1 MRDRGAEVFTVG
13 ELLRAHSPTADERP
27 PEYSYDDPP
36 RIYLKNATFPGAAFS
51 RSVGDFIAGGG
62 VAAW

>member
-1 MRDRGAEVFTVG
+1 MRDRGADVFTVG

-36 RIYLKNATFPGAAFS
+36 RIYLKNAAFPGAAVS
-51 RSVGDFIAGGG
+51 RSVGDCIAGGG
-62 VAAW
+62 VTAR